1 MTYSKDNQIR
11 KYVKGYGFMSF
22 AKNFGSKYGKKF
34 LNKGISASK
43 RIRDTTSK
51 FNQSKY
57 GKVLKIEDL
66 AKGLKNQ
73 GSEFGKIAGKKI
85 LTKSA
90 EATEDLIG
98 SNIAD
103 KITSFKS
110 KPQEIIE
117 SKRFPEEEEE
127 IIIPPENRQQIL
139 DELRLL

>member
-43 RIRDTTSK
+43 RIRDTESK

-57 GKVLKIEDL
+57 GKILKHQE
-66 AKGLKNQ
+66 A
-73 GSEFGKIAGKKI
+73 EFSKIAGKKI

-90 EATEDLIG
+90 EATGDLIG
-98 SNIAD
+98 SKIAD
-103 KITSFKS
+103 KITSLKVKD
-110 KPQEIIE
+110 KPREIE
-117 SKRFPEEEEE
+117 EEEEE
-127 IIIPPENRQQIL
+127 IIIPLEKRQQIL
-139 DELRLL
+139 NDLRLF